1 MAFKTDKAV
10 SARAIVTPLAET
22 FRKGT
27 TTFKQVKRL
36 GRVIIYELTSKP
48 TKERP
53 DPMVQFEVMITY
65 VDKNGVEMAPGSSMW
80 GTRGWTFSTLQ
91 GAFIK
96 WTEMTKPE
104 FGFGIASS

>member
-53 DPMVQFEVMITY
+53 DPMVQFEVGYNASRAANIITI
-65 VDKNGVEMAPGSSMW
+65 DLLRK
-80 GTRGWTFSTLQ
+80 
-91 GAFIK
+91 
-96 WTEMTKPE
+96 
-104 FGFGIASS
+104 